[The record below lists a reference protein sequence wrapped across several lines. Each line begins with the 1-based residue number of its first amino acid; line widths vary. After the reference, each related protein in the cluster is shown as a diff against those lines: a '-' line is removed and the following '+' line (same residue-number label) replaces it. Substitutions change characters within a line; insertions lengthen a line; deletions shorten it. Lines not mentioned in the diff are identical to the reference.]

1 VASGHRHR
9 RRHPDPHLHRC
20 QRRGAR
26 RFAALSQEA
35 GLVPIEAGLVP
46 IEAGLVPIVEPE
58 VLMDGAHTI
67 ERCHDVTADTSAR
80 ARRF

>member
-46 IEAGLVPIVEPE
+46 IVEPE